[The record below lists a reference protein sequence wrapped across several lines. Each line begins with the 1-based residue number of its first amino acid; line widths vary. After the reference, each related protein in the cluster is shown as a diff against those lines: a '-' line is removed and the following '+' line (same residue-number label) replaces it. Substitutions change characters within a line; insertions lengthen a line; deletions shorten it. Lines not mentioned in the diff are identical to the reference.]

1 MPVVERES
9 FLDVAL
15 SRLRQNPPGFD
26 TPRGDHDLNPD
37 WTASA
42 DDPRPKAAAVLIP
55 VIMRPDRLTIM
66 LTRRGSALRSHSGQ
80 ISFPGGKVDPGDVS
94 PWATA
99 MREAQE
105 EIGLDD
111 HFVDLLGYG
120 DPYRSTSGY
129 IVTPVVGFV
138 REGFRL
144 ALNPFEVAEA
154 FEVPASFLMNPANHE
169 IQVRDWNGRLRQYYA
184 MPYERH
190 YIWGVTAG
198 ILRNLYERLYRP

>member
-1 MPVVERES
+1 MPEAERES
-9 FLDVAL
+9 FLERARE
-15 SRLRQNPPGFD
+15 RLRRVPPGMEAM
-26 TPRGDHDLNPD
+26 RGDHDLNPD
-37 WTASA
+37 WTARPDA
-42 DDPRPKAAAVLIP
+42 PAPRAAAVLIP
-55 VIMRPDRLTIM
+55 VITRPDRLTIL
-66 LTRRGSALRSHSGQ
+66 LTHRGSALRAHSGQ
-80 ISFPGGKVDPGDVS
+80 ISFPGGKVDRDDAS

-105 EIGLDD
+105 EIGLDER
-111 HFVDLLGYG
+111 FVELLGYG
-120 DPYRSTSGY
+120 DAYHSTSGY
-129 IVTPVVGFV
+129 IVTPVVGYV

-154 FEVPASFLMNPANHE
+154 FEVPAKFLMDPEKHE
-169 IQVRDWNGRLRQYYA
+169 IQVRRWNGRLRQYYA